1 MTRIAGLCL
10 TGFLVC
16 SALHAA
22 SEIESKKEP
31 GSAPSSTI
39 KLLREVMEGGP
50 HRKPWKMEGIGNVH
64 FPITSSHPEVQR
76 WFDQGVALKHSFWW
90 FEAKRSFR
98 WCLKLDPDFAMGY
111 WALATLPGVPD
122 ELQRELLREASKR
135 RDRVSE
141 RERLYI
147 EAWTE
152 RSRPLPPDAGHDERN
167 RKSAQFSRRLEN
179 IIAGYP
185 DDVEAKALYWGET
198 KGRYATDLLLQQIL
212 ETDPD
217 HPGAH
222 HYRVHNYKDLQSEYV
237 LDSARQLKGITK
249 KSGHTR
255 HMPGHAFSGLGRWH
269 IAATAM
275 DEANRVE
282 LVYQRDYNMLPF
294 DSWNYVH
301 NRSYLSYI
309 QGQLG
314 KAEAAIRGAKDLLAA
329 PAIEKTSRTR
339 RSPRGNGVLTLL
351 WALTKFERW
360 EEILDLDWLP
370 RKDDVALKFPKKYAE
385 ALAHLGLGDR
395 YSAARSAEEHAELAK
410 EIAENEQLL
419 QPHAIQALEIGALLL
434 LAEGKTI
441 EGLTALGEAADR
453 EGKLRERRNDPPS
466 HPRVLYNVLGRAYLE
481 NESPA
486 LAVRAFE
493 KTLGIVPNDG
503 FALAG
508 LVEAH
513 VSLKQ
518 REAAQDVYHRLS
530 YIWFDADPGL
540 AELER
545 AKAAAAKL
553 SLDDEPKQGG
563 TKQLTVAS
571 AAPTFPSTD
580 ARWRPNPAP
589 DVHFFNSDGG
599 TVDLQSYRGKN
610 VVLVFLPA
618 GKDCADCSKQLRQ
631 LTGRKIEFDKL
642 ETVVV
647 VVSSGEPAELA
658 ETLGDQAEG
667 AAILSDRD
675 LDAAKRFKAYD
686 DFEEKPIPATLLI
699 DKKGRVYWARTS
711 HKLFTNLDFLVEQI
725 RYLNNVVQ
733 GPEGLL
739 AG

>member
-1 MTRIAGLCL
+1 MRQIAGLCL

-16 SALHAA
+16 AALNAA
-22 SEIESKKEP
+22 DPIESRKESE
-31 GSAPSSTI
+31 SAPSATT
-39 KLLREVMEGGP
+39 KLLRKVMEGGP
-50 HRKPWKMEGIGNVH
+50 YEKPWTMEGIGKAH
-64 FPITSSHPEVQR
+64 FPVTSSHPDVQR

-98 WCLKLDPDFAMGY
+98 WCLKLDPEFAMGY
-111 WALATLPGVPD
+111 WALATLPGVPP

-135 RDRVSE
+135 KDRISE

-147 EAWTE
+147 EAWAD
-152 RSRPLPPDAGHDERN
+152 RSRPLPPDADEGERAL
-167 RKSAQFSRRLEN
+167 KAAEFSRRLEN
-179 IIAGYP
+179 IILSYP
-185 DDVEAKALYWGET
+185 DDVEAKALYWGEAT
-198 KGRYATDLLLQQIL
+198 GRYAAELVLQQIL
-212 ETDPD
+212 EAEPD

-222 HYRVHNYKDLQSEYV
+222 HDRIHNYKDRQSEHI
-237 LDSARQLKGITK
+237 LDSSRRLPGITT

-255 HMPGHAFSGLGRWH
+255 HMPGHAFSGIGMWH
-269 IAATAM
+269 SALIEM
-275 DEANRVE
+275 DAANRVE
-282 LVYQRDYNMLPF
+282 LAYQRDHNMMPF

-301 NRSYLSYI
+301 NRTYLSYL

-314 KAEAAIRGAKDLLAA
+314 MPEAAIRGAKDLLAA
-329 PAIEKTSRTR
+329 PAIEKASRTR
-339 RSPRGNGVLTLL
+339 RSPQENGVLTLL
-351 WALTKFERW
+351 LALVKFERW
-360 EEILDLDWLP
+360 EEILALDWLP
-370 RKDDVALKFPKKYAE
+370 GKDDIALKVPRKYAE
-385 ALAHLGLGDR
+385 TLAHLGLGDR
-395 YSAARSAEEHAELAK
+395 HAAERSAEEHTDLAK
-410 EIAENEQLL
+410 EIAGQS
-419 QPHAIQALEIGALLL
+419 QRVQALEIRALLL
-434 LAEGKTI
+434 LAGGKTL

-453 EGKLRERRNDPPS
+453 EGKQREQINDPPR
-466 HPRVLYNVLGRAYLE
+466 HPRVLYNVLGRVYLE
-481 NESPA
+481 HGSPA
-486 LAVRAFE
+486 LAVKAFE
-493 KTLGIVPNDG
+493 KALEIVPNDG
-503 FALAG
+503 FAWAG

-513 VSLKQ
+513 VALD
-518 REAAQDVYHRLS
+518 RPEAAQDAYHRLS

-553 SLDDEPKQGG
+553 GLDDEPKQGG
-563 TKQLTVAS
+563 TKQLAVAS
-571 AAPTFPSTD
+571 AAPTSPSTD
-580 ARWRPNPAP
+580 ARWRPNPAA